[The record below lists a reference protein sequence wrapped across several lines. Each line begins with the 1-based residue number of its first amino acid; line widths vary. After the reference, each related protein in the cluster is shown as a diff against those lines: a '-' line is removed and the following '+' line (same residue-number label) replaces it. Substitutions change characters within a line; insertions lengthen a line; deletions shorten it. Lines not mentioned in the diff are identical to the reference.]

1 VNTLTISTATF
12 TPNLGAGVNQQA
24 TLVHASCPCTIANP
38 SNISTRVGQTGMLDI
53 IQSSTGSDTVG
64 TWGSQYI
71 TPGGTSTL
79 TLSTGANAI
88 DHIAYRVIDSTHVL
102 LSAVMLNAT
111 H

>member
-1 VNTLTISTATF
+1 
-12 TPNLGAGVNQQA
+12 
-24 TLVHASCPCTIANP
+24 
-38 SNISTRVGQTGMLDI
+38 MLDI

>member
-1 VNTLTISTATF
+1 M
-12 TPNLGAGVNQQA
+12 

-38 SNISTRVGQTGMLDI
+38 TGIASAIGQTGMLDI

-64 TWGSQYI
+64 TWGSQFI

-79 TLSTGANAI
+79 TLSAAANAV

-102 LSAVMLNAT
+102 LGPVMQNAT